1 MEQVLYDL
9 MDWAGIEELTY
20 SESADPHR
28 LLGSHI
34 TEKGLL
40 IQALFPTAS
49 AVKVKLSNTG
59 KTYDMELADEAGF
72 FAVLIPR
79 KTKTAYTLLV
89 TYDNGA
95 EEEVTDPY
103 AFGPQYTERELK
115 KFEAGIFYNIYEKM
129 GAHPM
134 TIDGVEGVYFSV
146 WAPCAMRVSVVGDF
160 NLWDGRRHQMRKLG
174 EGDASVFELFIPG
187 LKPGCLYKYEVKTRA
202 GEPMLKCDPYANY
215 AELRPNNASI
225 VWDIGNYQWKD
236 QEWMKKRADSD
247 TKDKPFNIYE
257 VHLGSWIRKAFAE
270 DENGNVVDGDRI
282 IYIYGRYL
290 KERGKLTGNK
300 VVTTIMSNFGLYK
313 ALDEIGIEYERT
325 AVGDKYV
332 YENMNENGYRIGGEQ
347 SGHIIFRKYA
357 TTGDGILTAI
367 KMMEVV
373 LEKKTTLGKL
383 AEPVVMYP
391 QVLKNVRVKDKA
403 LAQADE
409 AVQAAVKKA
418 VDALGNDGRILVRES
433 GTEPL
438 IRVMVEAMDRT
449 LCEEYVDSVIEVLKA
464 QGHAE

>member
-49 AVKVKLSNTG
+49 SVKVKLSNTG

-236 QEWMKKRADSD
+236 QEWMKKRAASD

-257 VHLGSWIRKAFAE
+257 VHLGS
-270 DENGNVVDGDRI
+270 
-282 IYIYGRYL
+282 
-290 KERGKLTGNK
+290 
-300 VVTTIMSNFGLYK
+300 
-313 ALDEIGIEYERT
+313 
-325 AVGDKYV
+325 
-332 YENMNENGYRIGGEQ
+332 
-347 SGHIIFRKYA
+347 
-357 TTGDGILTAI
+357 
-367 KMMEVV
+367 
-373 LEKKTTLGKL
+373 
-383 AEPVVMYP
+383 
-391 QVLKNVRVKDKA
+391 
-403 LAQADE
+403 
-409 AVQAAVKKA
+409 
-418 VDALGNDGRILVRES
+418 
-433 GTEPL
+433 
-438 IRVMVEAMDRT
+438 
-449 LCEEYVDSVIEVLKA
+449 
-464 QGHAE
+464 